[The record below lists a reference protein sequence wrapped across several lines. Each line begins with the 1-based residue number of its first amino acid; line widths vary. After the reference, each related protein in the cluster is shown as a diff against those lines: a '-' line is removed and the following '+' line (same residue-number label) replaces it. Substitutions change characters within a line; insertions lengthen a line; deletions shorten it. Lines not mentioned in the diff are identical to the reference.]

1 MTLRRSDVCAW
12 LLAGF
17 VLAAAP
23 VLAQKKTNKPLT
35 PEQQAERA
43 TFNPKAEDSPFGGNV
58 VEERVAQVNDQ
69 IISTSDYNRSAAQ
82 LDQEGRQQGWTQQ
95 ELGDHKRDLLR
106 DLIDQQ
112 LLLSKGKDL
121 DINGETELVR
131 RLDEIRKQNHL
142 DSMEELAKAASSQ
155 GVSYE
160 DFKQNIRNGI
170 ITQQVIRDQVG
181 RRIQM
186 TQAELQQYYRK
197 HLSDFTQPESVR
209 LAEIL
214 IPVQAGG
221 EEAANLAAAKAKADD
236 LDAKIKG
243 GASFADLAKA
253 NSANSTAAEGGDLGT
268 YTRGKLAKQLE
279 DATFALQA

>member
-17 VLAAAP
+17 VLVATP

-43 TFNPKAEDSPFGGNV
+43 TFNTKAEDSPFGGNV

-82 LDQEGRQQGWTQQ
+82 LDQEARQQGWTEQ

-121 DINGETELVR
+121 DITGETELVR

-142 DSMEELAKAASSQ
+142 DSLDDLEKAASSQ

-170 ITQQVIRDQVG
+170 ITQQVIRDEVG
-181 RRIQM
+181 RHIQL
-186 TQAELQQYYRK
+186 TQAELQKYYQQ
-197 HLSDFTQPESVR
+197 HLNDFSQPESVR
-209 LAEIL
+209 LSEIL
-214 IPVQAGG
+214 IPVQSGG
-221 EEAANLAAAKAKADD
+221 DEAANLAAAKAKADEV
-236 LDAKIKG
+236 DAKLKA
-243 GASFADLAKA
+243 GAAFADVAKA
-253 NSANSTAAEGGDLGT
+253 NSAGSTA
-268 YTRGKLAKQLE
+268 
-279 DATFALQA
+279 